1 MRYKDIFIPLL
12 IGLIFIFGRKKLVT
26 SQDPAYLRKRKSL
39 KIGGLILL
47 LIAAIYTVI
56 ILKNNRCI
64 TC

>member
-1 MRYKDIFIPLL
+1 MRYKDVFIPLL
-12 IGLIFIFGRKKLVT
+12 IGLIFIFGRKKLVK
-26 SQDPAYLRKRKSL
+26 SQDPAYLRKRRSL